1 MVFDKNKYKFM
12 SETERIKIK
21 NGNIYKIHNKSRSDK
36 NSSLYK
42 EYVFSSPFKNIVKNK
57 KSNYI
62 NLYQNNNKIGNNIKP
77 SNNNHNPK
85 KNNSIK
91 KLKYNKSFELNM
103 NKNIIPSNNFE
114 FVNDNLY
121 TINYN
126 KHKNSKNFNNNSVI
140 LNNKS
145 KKIKNKNN
153 YKSVIKSGNVQDNSY
168 IKKSSENPLIKKLD
182 DKFLSLENNIIDQKY
197 ENDIDHDEM
206 IINSNRKN
214 ITTSNNNKT
223 KNINKGNNSNKLSNI
238 IGFNNT
244 IDMNDDL
251 YLNINKNN
259 NFEIDENYL
268 LNTSFENQRSD
279 FSIMYTYDYEKTVL
293 DDLLSLEI
301 KLVVEKMLEMQKSY
315 HKELN
320 LILNQY
326 NKNKE
331 IFNLLIEKITF
342 YRKKIHILQKMEEK
356 KNTIGNIYNFVNI
369 YHNNNK
375 HEVNKIN
382 KSEFNLWKNIIFGKN
397 KNNKIYDKEKIRQIF
412 KIIAF
417 DRYYKISNR
426 LNNIEEKIVLGLM
439 KKYKYNKNNDVK
451 SYNNSNYKTT
461 NNKHYK
467 SKSNKN
473 NSTSPI
479 QAYKMVSK
487 RPRNDNSEKM
497 NKMKYKKLVSISQ
510 PKQANIYNFKNIKQK

>member
-1 MVFDKNKYKFM
+1 MSMILDKKQ
-12 SETERIKIK
+12 KIK
-21 NGNIYKIHNKSRSDK
+21 KLGNLKK
-36 NSSLYK
+36 N
-42 EYVFSSPFKNIVKNK
+42 FKNNPQPTGKASNLIVNSFYTKSPRQKSFILKNK
-57 KSNYI
+57 KRNLKSNDVNLTKNI
-62 NLYQNNNKIGNNIKP
+62 NINEDDTNFLLSENDPFSRSVIYSNNKKISNNFFPSIKHKKIINDISIKKNQRVKFVNNNKNKDYTKRKIGSAQSIKNSNIKT
-77 SNNNHNPK
+77 NNMY
-85 KNNSIK
+85 NN
-91 KLKYNKSFELNM
+91 LN
-103 NKNIIPSNNFE
+103 ISEDFPGI
-114 FVNDNLY
+114 
-121 TINYN
+121 
-126 KHKNSKNFNNNSVI
+126 SKF
-140 LNNKS
+140 
-145 KKIKNKNN
+145 
-153 YKSVIKSGNVQDNSY
+153 
-168 IKKSSENPLIKKLD
+168 SENFQLIE
-182 DKFLSLENNIIDQKY
+182 DKIIDKNY

-214 ITTSNNNKT
+214 VNTSNNNKT

-259 NFEIDENYL
+259 NFEINENYL